1 MATFA
6 SASKSNRLLQGK
18 RYTIAELDAAEAYT
32 RVFDLNASEIY
43 TQEGE
48 IISDNIPY
56 SGSSQNGLYL
66 TSNGQNISKFY
77 YRFPLTPSSVKVVNN
92 TKNNTFFF
100 LSGSGFTPGISTTA
114 NPQIIQSEQQ
124 TNFISNKYADPT
136 LASNN
141 SENGVNDGGTAYNVV
156 VSNDSKVYESTDY
169 QFDYKTGILQFTSNE
184 VSPTIFTNVYI
195 TVYQYLGKKLNEFIT
210 SAALP
215 GGSPGEIQFND
226 GGTFGGDPRFI
237 FEKTTGLTQLS
248 GSLEITSSDNNIFL
262 IKSGSIDLLRVSS
275 SGAIVFGD
283 LQHTPPP
290 VVGGFFYSSSAFYVG
305 VE

>member
-1 MATFA
+1 M
-6 SASKSNRLLQGK
+6 
-18 RYTIAELDAAEAYT
+18 
-32 RVFDLNASEIY
+32 
-43 TQEGE
+43 
-48 IISDNIPY
+48 
-56 SGSSQNGLYL
+56 
-66 TSNGQNISKFY
+66 
-77 YRFPLTPSSVKVVNN
+77 
-92 TKNNTFFF
+92 
-100 LSGSGFTPGISTTA
+100 
-114 NPQIIQSEQQ
+114 
-124 TNFISNKYADPT
+124 
-136 LASNN
+136 
-141 SENGVNDGGTAYNVV
+141 
-156 VSNDSKVYESTDY
+156 
-169 QFDYKTGILQFTSNE
+169 
-184 VSPTIFTNVYI
+184 
-195 TVYQYLGKKLNEFIT
+195 GKKLNEFIT